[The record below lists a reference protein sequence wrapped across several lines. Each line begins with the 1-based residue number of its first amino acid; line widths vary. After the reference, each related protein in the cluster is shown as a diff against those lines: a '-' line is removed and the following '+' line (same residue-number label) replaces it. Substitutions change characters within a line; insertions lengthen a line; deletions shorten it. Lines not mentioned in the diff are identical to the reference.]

1 MTREGRFAAL
11 KRIIDPTKIARRP
24 PKRARVVSKP
34 WTVPTPGRVSPPHPS
49 PFPRPPEQTPRL
61 SINCP
66 LTSGNTATSAS
77 HTQICPC
84 ANLWILSSIWG
95 RGEGGRRAGREQTA
109 GDSKE
114 GLGPSP
120 LLAMAILT
128 GAGANATIEG
138 IRGTPA
144 SVAPLPGILR
154 DLGDKDAATAAA
166 RSGST
171 FTIDGQ
177 GEKLDLAMHDRQ
189 DKGKAPALLVAAARA
204 S

>member
-1 MTREGRFAAL
+1 MTRKGRFAAL
-11 KRIIDPTKIARRP
+11 KKIIDSTKIARRP
-24 PKRARVVSKP
+24 PKRARVASKP
-34 WTVPTPGRVSPPHPS
+34 RTVPTPARVSPPHPS
-49 PFPRPPEQTPRL
+49 PFPKPTEQTPRL

-66 LTSGNTATSAS
+66 LSSGNTATSAS

-84 ANLWILSSIWG
+84 ANSWILSSIWG
-95 RGEGGRRAGREQTA
+95 RDEGGRRAGREQTT
-109 GDSKE
+109 GDSRK

-154 DLGDKDAATAAA
+154 DLGDEDAAG
-166 RSGST
+166 GSQRLR
-171 FTIDGQ
+171 FPGGLDIDG
-177 GEKLDLAMHDRQ
+177 DSSNCRH
-189 DKGKAPALLVAAARA
+189 
-204 S
+204 